1 MNQSH
6 DIDEESEGQP
16 DSSLLG
22 IHDPLSEEHV
32 SNTMARF
39 SPQGQEPEFG
49 MSPTYSYQ
57 TSTNVHHHNTQHNN
71 HHDTTGNHVMM
82 FYATRPDSAQSHS
95 NVHSIENEEQ
105 VVDSKRSSYI
115 EGEDSFVASSGSSP
129 ARRVR
134 DADFSKYLKQARRSI
149 GRHMSS

>member
-6 DIDEESEGQP
+6 DLDEESEGQP

-22 IHDPLSEEHV
+22 IHEASEEHV
-32 SNTMARF
+32 SHTMGRF

-49 MSPTYSYQ
+49 MSPSYSY
-57 TSTNVHHHNTQHNN
+57 TNGHQNTND
-71 HHDTTGNHVMM
+71 HHDTTGAHVMM

-95 NVHSIENEEQ
+95 NVQSIEEAYDDDHA
-105 VVDSKRSSYI
+105 DSKRSYLKGGSA
-115 EGEDSFVASSGSSP
+115 EDGFVASNSSP
-129 ARRVR
+129 RRRR

-149 GRHMSS
+149 GRHMST